1 MVKRNQLSIS
11 ESIMKIAV
19 LPGDGIGPEIVAE
32 AVKVLDALKLDLQM
46 ESAPVGGAAYEAAG
60 HPLPPATLKLAQES
74 DAIACIAGD
83 SAAMMYELQKV
94 AVGIQ
99 DDANNRTRFVVLG

>member
-32 AVKVLDALKLDLQM
+32 AVKVLDALKLD
-46 ESAPVGGAAYEAAG
+46 
-60 HPLPPATLKLAQES
+60 
-74 DAIACIAGD
+74 
-83 SAAMMYELQKV
+83 
-94 AVGIQ
+94 
-99 DDANNRTRFVVLG
+99 